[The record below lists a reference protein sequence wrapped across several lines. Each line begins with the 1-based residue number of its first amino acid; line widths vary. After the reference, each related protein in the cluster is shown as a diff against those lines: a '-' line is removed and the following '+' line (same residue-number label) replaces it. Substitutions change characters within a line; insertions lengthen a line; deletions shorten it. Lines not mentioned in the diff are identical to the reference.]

1 MDALEQELIIQF
13 IKLDL
18 ATKQR
23 VLSSLESQPK
33 NQASSDFE
41 DLMTRAKALQDELY
55 EQHGDMS
62 VVDMVREVRE
72 EHEDG
77 LINRG

>member
-23 VLSSLESQPK
+23 VLSSLDSQQK
-33 NQASSDFE
+33 NQVSSDFE
-41 DLMTRAKALQDELY
+41 DLMARAKALQDELY
-55 EQHGDMS
+55 ERHGEMS
-62 VVDMVREVRE
+62 VLDMVREVRE

>member
-23 VLSSLESQPK
+23 VLSSLDSQRK
-33 NQASSDFE
+33 NHVSPDFE
-41 DLMTRAKALQDELY
+41 DLMARTKALQDELY
-55 EQHGDMS
+55 EQHGEMS
-62 VVDMVREVRE
+62 VLDMVREVRE